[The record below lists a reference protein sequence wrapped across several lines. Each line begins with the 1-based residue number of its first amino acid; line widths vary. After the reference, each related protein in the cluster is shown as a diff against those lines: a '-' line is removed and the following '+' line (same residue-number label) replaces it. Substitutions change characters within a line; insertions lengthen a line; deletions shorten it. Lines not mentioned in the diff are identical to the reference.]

1 MSKNITVFSTLTADV
16 RYVEWKKGGGDLQ
29 VEGRS
34 VIIKGGA
41 GLATKHLITPQ
52 GIATFID
59 AEELAILRA
68 DYTFKQHEHN
78 GFVKVVG
85 GSAAKGDADVVAADM
100 ASRDNSAPIV
110 PGDFDDVPEEAAVKL
125 STAGGKKSSSKKK

>member
-1 MSKNITVFSTLTADV
+1 MSKNITVFSTITADV
-16 RYVEWKKGGGDLQ
+16 RYVEWKKGGGDVP

-34 VIIKGGA
+34 VLIKGGA

-59 AEELAILRA
+59 AEELAVLRA
-68 DYTFKQHEHN
+68 DYTFKRHEAN
-78 GFVKVVG
+78 GFIKVVE
-85 GSAAKGDADVVAADM
+85 GSGAKADANVVAADM

-110 PGDFDDVPEEAAVKL
+110 PGDFPDAPDDQKVEL
-125 STAGGKKSSSKKK
+125 STGKKSTKKK